1 MASDVAASPS
11 SRDWSWTAGSVTAPQ
26 LELYA
31 AERAGRT
38 AIVHTATGQ
47 IAGGANLICFTTGR
61 GSCFG
66 SYPAP
71 TIKLASNTAMYQRM
85 AGDMEEVRKLGL
97 QKSGAAELDE
107 KVVHPHAPAHSRIRS
122 AARF

>member
-1 MASDVAASPS
+1 MGNQLN
-11 SRDWSWTAGSVTAPQ
+11 TCCAPC
-26 LELYA
+26 
-31 AERAGRT
+31 
-38 AIVHTATGQ
+38 
-47 IAGGANLICFTTGR
+47 GADGKPL
-61 GSCFG
+61 
-66 SYPAP
+66 
-71 TIKLASNTAMYQRM
+71 M